1 MVQLSKII
9 NTALISRISL
19 YLNIISQVYSVI
31 LMRKA
36 HEDILRQNLFVFL
49 LKKKLIRKK
58 LKLLQQR
65 KSASNQENPGTSL
78 GEVISGSR
86 I

>member
-9 NTALISRISL
+9 NTVLISRIGL

-36 HEDILRQNLFVFL
+36 HEDLLHQNLFVFP

-65 KSASNQENPGTSL
+65 KSASNQENDGTSL
-78 GEVISGSR
+78 GEVVSGSR